1 MKEKQFL
8 LRELT
13 EMNYWNSSFDDRIN
27 ELSADDLSRLMYYFI
42 EKNVQHDAS
51 QRHMMYDLL
60 DKIEEKFER
69 SWITLQ
75 RD

>member
-1 MKEKQFL
+1 MREKQ

-42 EKNVQHDAS
+42 EKNVQHDTS